1 MKFRELA
8 MKQYTS
14 MLLSPRACLLS
25 PRAESRGYRL
35 LYVQI
40 KVSPDNHRDPLD
52 LTYPDCAR
60 LNNNDVYLVN

>member
-1 MKFRELA
+1 
-8 MKQYTS
+8 

-52 LTYPDCAR
+52 LTYLDCAR
-60 LNNNDVYLVN
+60 PNNNDVYLVN